1 MAEGTTHAAAP
12 VHCPESEE
20 SSRLALA
27 LPGSDAAT
35 RKLMRQLREI
45 LLARNLTEDTV
56 HTTELVLA
64 EVLNNI
70 VEHAYASGPGPIRLT
85 LSHCPGWLGICVRDQ
100 GRPLPRELLQG
111 DGTPAPEHHAQDLPE
126 GGFGWHLIRSLTQD
140 LHYQREGEEN
150 LLSFRIAL
158 KAPPAHADQ
167 PAAATDGETVKIE

>member
-1 MAEGTTHAAAP
+1 MAEGTTHAAAAIR
-12 VHCPESEE
+12 CLETGDSC
-20 SSRLALA
+20 RLALA

-35 RKLMRQLREI
+35 RKLLRQLREI
-45 LLARNLTEDTV
+45 LLARNLAEDTV

-85 LSHCPGWLGICVRDQ
+85 LSHFPGWLGICVRDQ

-111 DGTPAPEHHAQDLPE
+111 DGTPAPERHAQNLPE
-126 GGFGWHLIRSLTQD
+126 GGFGWHLIRSLTQE
-140 LHYQREGEEN
+140 LHYLREGEEN

-158 KAPPAHADQ
+158 KPTTAIAELPG
-167 PAAATDGETVKIE
+167 AATDGETIQNE